1 MRHRSLNNVSVTGA
15 FASGPM
21 PSADYMDYYYG
32 HLSIR
37 LTCSAA
43 NGIRGLS
50 GGCAAPLDTLM
61 DGSSAK
67 SSCLVPYHRYGTK
80 KS

>member
-1 MRHRSLNNVSVTGA
+1 MRHQSLNNVSVTGA

-21 PSADYMDYYYG
+21 PSADYMDYYDG
-32 HLSIR
+32 HLLIH

-50 GGCAAPLDTLM
+50 GGCAAPLDMLIS
-61 DGSSAK
+61 DSSAK
-67 SSCLVPYHRYGTK
+67 SSCLVPYRRYGTK

>member
-32 HLSIR
+32 HLLIR

-43 NGIRGLS
+43 NGNRGLN
-50 GGCAAPLDTLM
+50 GGCAAPLGM
-61 DGSSAK
+61 PIDGSNAK
-67 SSCLVPYHRYGTK
+67 SSCLVPYRRYGTK

>member
-1 MRHRSLNNVSVTGA
+1 MRHRSLNNVSVTDA
-15 FASGPM
+15 FASGPEQD
-21 PSADYMDYYYG
+21 ADYMDYYYG
-32 HLSIR
+32 HLLIR

-43 NGIRGLS
+43 NGNRGLS
-50 GGCAAPLDTLM
+50 GGCAEPPDMLM

-67 SSCLVPYHRYGTK
+67 SIRLVPYHRYGTK